1 MANISCCTK
10 FALEFIIKRHSKA
23 GGLNFARRCH
33 PIVAAIFE
41 ANRFEVRF
49 ATLDFLALNFWN
61 FQPAGGAFGFTDQIH
76 IVLAVLLL
84 PHNGPIGIVGAE
96 RRLHLEPIRQFEK

>member
-1 MANISCCTK
+1 MANIFCCTK
-10 FALEFIIKRHSKA
+10 FALEFIIKRHCKA
-23 GGLNFARRCH
+23 DGLNFARRCH

-49 ATLDFLALNFWN
+49 ATLDFLALDFWN

-76 IVLAVLLL
+76 LVLAVRLLA
-84 PHNGPIGIVGAE
+84 HNGPIGIVSAE
-96 RRLHLEPIRQFEK
+96 RASRL